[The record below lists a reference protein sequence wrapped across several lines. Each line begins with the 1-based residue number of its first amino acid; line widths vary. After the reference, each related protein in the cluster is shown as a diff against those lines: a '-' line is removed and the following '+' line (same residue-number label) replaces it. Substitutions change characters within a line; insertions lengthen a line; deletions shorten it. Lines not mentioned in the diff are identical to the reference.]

1 MGLVFQSW
9 SASRQP
15 NPDGSDNE
23 SLATADVVPHWPFGL
38 LPAESAK
45 LPRVPSSSF
54 KCWRLQAQLVQL
66 HVDNKLSELTG
77 VDVLERKHHDSS
89 SLRNDTSLTSF
100 GSMHEFRIAS
110 LDRRYKSKN
119 IGLTAK
125 LDQIADL
132 LKKLS
137 AVQCKLSLNAKPG
150 AVTQEVTL
158 LTDEQEELLTA
169 HEALKLKRDSLTE
182 QVEELTESVAVRSG
196 HVARVKVLAGGGVQA
211 G

>member
-23 SLATADVVPHWPFGL
+23 SLAAADVVPHWPFGL

-100 GSMHEFRIAS
+100 GSMHEYRVS
-110 LDRRYKSKN
+110 EKSVHQN
-119 IGLTAK
+119 
-125 LDQIADL
+125 AD
-132 LKKLS
+132 S
-137 AVQCKLSLNAKPG
+137 NLN
-150 AVTQEVTL
+150 
-158 LTDEQEELLTA
+158 
-169 HEALKLKRDSLTE
+169 H
-182 QVEELTESVAVRSG
+182 RSG
-196 HVARVKVLAGGGVQA
+196 LRLRVVT
-211 G
+211 